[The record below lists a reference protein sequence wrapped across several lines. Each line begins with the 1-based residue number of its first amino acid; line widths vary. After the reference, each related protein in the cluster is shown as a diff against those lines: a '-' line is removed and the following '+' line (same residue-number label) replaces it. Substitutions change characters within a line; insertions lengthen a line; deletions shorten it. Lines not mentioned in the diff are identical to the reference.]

1 MFAEACEMG
10 IEMGA
15 MSNGEMVYII
25 AGCAN
30 KMPHQ
35 HTHIHNRLSHSHIM
49 IAEWHVYAK
58 RSKPKRVSSAK
69 EKKPFIYTFAIV
81 LNRPLCRRSKVNIRD
96 ICYFQRTLG
105 FAHHTVVFIRYTLR
119 SIACILLYMCET
131 YVNRR
136 LTIHRFSCEHEL
148 HPNQCVCVCVV
159 W

>member
-1 MFAEACEMG
+1 M
-10 IEMGA
+10 
-15 MSNGEMVYII
+15 
-25 AGCAN
+25 
-30 KMPHQ
+30 
-35 HTHIHNRLSHSHIM
+35 
-49 IAEWHVYAK
+49 YAK

-148 HPNQCVCVCVV
+148 HPNQCVCVSFDNRLHTNRCTNKYRFSPVSDHLARRQCR
-159 W
+159 